1 MMETG
6 SRRKET
12 EHMNGEEFKKFMH
25 RAVVG
30 AASLILAIAFYF
42 FMLRF
47 SSLKETLR
55 WIMKILT
62 PFVYGGVMAY
72 LLKTPCNFF
81 EKKMEQLLPE
91 KKKKSAGGLAIL
103 FVMFLAVLVIYLL
116 LSMVLPQIVASVIKL
131 TTALPA
137 SINEFTRWIE
147 QALDG
152 NEVIQNYI
160 STAVS
165 SISEKLRAWSQQD
178 LIPTLQGMMGGFA
191 STVSSIVNVVYNFFV
206 GVIVCIY
213 VLGSRKN
220 FARQGKAVL
229 YALFK
234 TEFADKILRELKFID
249 KTFVGFF
256 GGKILDSAIVG
267 LICYAFCLIMSF
279 VTGFP
284 NAMLVSVIVGITNVI
299 PYFGPF
305 IGAVPSAL
313 LILIDSPLNCVIF
326 LVFIIILQQIDGNI
340 LGPMLLA
347 DSVGLT
353 GFWVLFS
360 ITVFGGLFGFAGILV
375 GVPVFAVIYDFIKR
389 AVKRGLKKHGKM
401 DVLS

>member
-1 MMETG
+1 
-6 SRRKET
+6 
-12 EHMNGEEFKKFMH
+12 MNGEEFKKFMH
-25 RAVVG
+25 RAALG

-81 EKKMEQLLPE
+81 EKKIEKLLPE

-103 FVMFLAVLVIYLL
+103 LVMILAVLIIYFL
-116 LSMVLPQIVASVIKL
+116 LSMVLPQIVASVIKV

-147 QALDG
+147 QTLDG
-152 NEVIQNYI
+152 NEVMQNYI

-165 SISEKLRAWSQQD
+165 SISEKLRVWSQQD

-191 STVSSIVNVVYNFFV
+191 STVSSIVNVVYNFFI

-234 TEFADKILRELKFID
+234 TELADKILRELKFID

-279 VTGFP
+279 ITGFP

-375 GVPVFAVIYDFIKR
+375 GVPVFAVIYDLIKR
-389 AVKRGLKKHGKM
+389 AVKKGLKKHGKL
-401 DVLS
+401 DVLN

>member
-1 MMETG
+1 MLAIG
-6 SRRKET
+6 SHRKET

-25 RAVVG
+25 RAALG

-81 EKKMEQLLPE
+81 EKKIEKLLPE
-91 KKKKSAGGLAIL
+91 KKKKGAGGLAIL
-103 FVMFLAVLVIYLL
+103 LVMILAVLIIYFL
-116 LSMVLPQIVASVIKL
+116 LSMVLPQIVASVIKV

-147 QALDG
+147 QTLDG
-152 NEVIQNYI
+152 NEVMQNYI

-165 SISEKLRAWSQQD
+165 SISEKLRVWSQQD

-191 STVSSIVNVVYNFFV
+191 STVSSIVNVVYNFFI

-279 VTGFP
+279 ITGFP

-375 GVPVFAVIYDFIKR
+375 GVPVFAVIYDLIKR
-389 AVKRGLKKHGKM
+389 AVKKGLKKHGKL
-401 DVLS
+401 DVLN